1 MGSTVGLVG
10 LIVYVVVRLIWLLG
24 VLLLVMGSG
33 KLFLQWRANEAAPVV
48 RVDAMVVSSRKRV
61 ARRRRAGVDP
71 STYMVTFEEPSGER
85 LELQIRGVY
94 MADLTEGVQGLL
106 TYQGTRFLGFVRHD
120 AVDGQR

>member
-1 MGSTVGLVG
+1 VINGTEIFTVLAGAVSVLVLV
-10 LIVYVVVRLIWLLG
+10 LIAAVWV
-24 VLLLVMGSG
+24 

-61 ARRRRAGVDP
+61 GRRRRAGVDP

-85 LELQIRGVY
+85 IELQIRGQY

-106 TYQGTRFLGFVRHD
+106 TYQGTRFLGFVRH
-120 AVDGQR
+120 ATVDGQG

>member
-1 MGSTVGLVG
+1 MFGINGTEIFTVLAGAVSVL
-10 LIVYVVVRLIWLLG
+10 
-24 VLLLVMGSG
+24 VLLLIAAVWV

-61 ARRRRAGVDP
+61 ARRRRAGADP

-85 LELQIRGVY
+85 IELQIRGQY

-106 TYQGTRFLGFVRHD
+106 TYQGTRFLGFVRH
-120 AVDGQR
+120 ATVDGQG

>member
-1 MGSTVGLVG
+1 MAGSTVGLV
-10 LIVYVVVRLIWLLG
+10 VFVVVRLIWVLG
-24 VLLLVMGSG
+24 VLLLVTGSG

-61 ARRRRAGVDP
+61 RRRPQAGVDR

-85 LELQIRGVY
+85 LELQIRGLY
-94 MADLTEGVQGLL
+94 MADLTEGIQGLL

-120 AVDGQR
+120 AVDGQG

>member
-1 MGSTVGLVG
+1 MFGINGTEIFTVLAGAVSVL
-10 LIVYVVVRLIWLLG
+10 
-24 VLLLVMGSG
+24 VLLLIAAVWV

-85 LELQIRGVY
+85 IELQIRGQY

-106 TYQGTRFLGFVRHD
+106 TYQGTRFLGFVRH
-120 AVDGQR
+120 ATVDGQG